1 MIPSGVAFLPL
12 EQWMQKPE
20 HGDQGEDKDPT
31 GQVEEEA
38 DLQGMQV
45 YHW

>member
-1 MIPSGVAFLPL
+1 
-12 EQWMQKPE
+12 MQKPE

-31 GQVEEEA
+31 SQVEGEVT
-38 DLQGMQV
+38 LQDMQV